1 MQRDEIMKRQTD
13 RIFFAD
19 EDTDVFFNWLLGL
32 STIAGLSHGEL
43 FHLAHRI
50 GTHAKPAVWQ
60 SVFREHG
67 DKLATELS
75 DGHAIRSQYT
85 TADLSLAASSSYRA
99 ALQFTH
105 PESDEYSSL
114 VSRMETTFMTG
125 ATALGAPIEAI
136 EIPYGQ
142 SSLPGYYL
150 HSGQSRPTLFIVGGG
165 DTYREDLFYYAGYPG
180 WRRGYNVLMA
190 DLPGQGKTPGR
201 GLTFTVQ
208 ANEAISACIDWLEG
222 RDKTLGKVALYG
234 LSGGGYFTA
243 QAVERDARIDAWIA
257 STPIYD
263 IAELFRREL
272 GAAAKAPGWLM
283 NTVAKLA
290 GHVNESARLGLEKYA
305 WQFGTPDFKAAVDE
319 VLERGIA
326 VDYTKIRCPA
336 LFMVG
341 SSESNELQRQAEF
354 LCDELARR
362 AIDVSFKRFDAD
374 SGADAHCQLNN
385 VRLAHNT
392 VFDWLDRTI

>member
-1 MQRDEIMKRQTD
+1 MKRQTD
-13 RIFFAD
+13 RVFFAD

-50 GTHAKPAVWQ
+50 GTHAKPTVWQ

-67 DKLATELS
+67 NKLAAELS
-75 DGHAIRSQYT
+75 RGDAIRSQLT
-85 TADLSLAASSSYRA
+85 TANLSLAASSSYRA

-105 PESDEYSSL
+105 PKSDTYDSL
-114 VSRMETTFMTG
+114 VSHMETTFMAG
-125 ATALGAPIEAI
+125 VIALGAPIEAI
-136 EIPYGQ
+136 EIPYGK

-150 HSGQSRPTLFIVGGG
+150 HSGESRPTLFIVGGG

-180 WRRGYNVLMA
+180 WQRGYNVLMT
-190 DLPGQGKTPGR
+190 DLPGQGKTPDR

-208 ANEAISACIDWLEG
+208 ADEAISACIDWLEE
-222 RDKTLGKVALYG
+222 RDTTLGKIALYG

-243 QAVERDARIDAWIA
+243 QAVECDSRIDAWIA

-272 GAAAKAPGWLM
+272 GMAAKAPGWLM
-283 NTVAKLA
+283 NTFAKLA
-290 GHVNESARLGLEKYA
+290 GRANESARLGLEKYS
-305 WQFGTPDFKAAVDE
+305 WQFGTPDFKAAVNE

-326 VDYTKIRCPA
+326 VDYTKIHCPA

-341 SSESNELQRQAEF
+341 ASESDELQRQAIF
-354 LCDELARR
+354 LHDELARR
-362 AIDVSFKRFDAD
+362 AIDVSLKLFDAD

-385 VRLAHNT
+385 VRLAHST
-392 VFDWLDRTI
+392 VFDWLDKTV